1 MKPLRVI
8 AVALLAALLGLAMGI
23 FVAGPGVL
31 LRTEVGQKLFERFI
45 PPEYPAPA
53 GSPGIGDVV
62 APFTVTGFSGPAQR
76 LPEPGRWQVINYWAS
91 WCGPCRL
98 EMPWLD
104 AVHRSSEGRFD
115 IIGIAL
121 ENPGDAAIL
130 LTEIPVGFP
139 QHHETPGSQDSSV
152 RLGNAWGVMP
162 FTVLIDPQGRLV
174 KRHIGV
180 FAGERQLREWIA
192 DAMHDQP
199 GTGGRTDPR

>member
-8 AVALLAALLGLAMGI
+8 VVALSAALLGLAMGI

-31 LRTEVGQKLFERFI
+31 LRTELGQSLFERFV
-45 PPEYPAPA
+45 PPEYPAPE

-62 APFTVTGFSGPAQR
+62 APFTVSAFNGAPQT
-76 LPEPGRWQVINYWAS
+76 LPKPGRWQVINYWAS

-104 AVHRSSEGRFD
+104 AVQRGGGGRFEV
-115 IIGIAL
+115 IGIAL
-121 ENPGDAAIL
+121 EDPADARVL
-130 LTEIPVGFP
+130 LTEIPVSFA
-139 QHHETPGSQDSSV
+139 QHHEAPGKQDSSV

-180 FAGERQLREWIA
+180 FAGERHLRNWIGEA
-192 DAMHDQP
+192 LHGQP
-199 GTGGRTDPR
+199 ESNDRTDRR

>member
-1 MKPLRVI
+1 MRPLRVV
-8 AVALLAALLGLAMGI
+8 AVALLAALLGLAMGV

-31 LRTEVGQKLFERFI
+31 LRTDIGQKLFERFI

-62 APFTVTGFSGPAQR
+62 APFAVTGFDGTSR
-76 LPEPGRWQVINYWAS
+76 KLPTQGRWQVINYWAS

-104 AVHRSSEGRFD
+104 AVHRRSDGRFE

-121 ENPGDAAIL
+121 EHPDDAATL
-130 LTEIPVGFP
+130 LAEIPVSFP
-139 QHHETPGSQDSSV
+139 QHHETPGKLDSSV

-180 FAGERQLREWIA
+180 FAGENQLRQWIDESLA
-192 DAMHDQP
+192 GQP
-199 GTGGRTDPR
+199 RTD